1 MDAVAIMPMERRR
14 NERRK
19 RTVFGVLKCQWL
31 CHGVGACWVSVV
43 GEDKK

>member
-19 RTVFGVLKCQWL
+19 RTVFGVLKC
-31 CHGVGACWVSVV
+31 HGVGACWVSV